1 MELFKES
8 LLGIWDGV
16 RGHGVRKMKNNVEGV
31 GGVGGVGGGGG
42 GHIGGPWGHALSCAA
57 AQECMSDVSEDK

>member
-16 RGHGVRKMKNNVEGV
+16 RGHGMRKMKNNVEEEGV
-31 GGVGGVGGGGG
+31 CGGVRGNVRSPGEGKNGNK
-42 GHIGGPWGHALSCAA
+42 ILC
-57 AQECMSDVSEDK
+57 EERL